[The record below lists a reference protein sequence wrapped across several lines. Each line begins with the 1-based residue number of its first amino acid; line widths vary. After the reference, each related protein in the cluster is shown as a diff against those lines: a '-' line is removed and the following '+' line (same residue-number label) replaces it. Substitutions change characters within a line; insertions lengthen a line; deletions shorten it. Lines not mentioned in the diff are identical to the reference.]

1 MIGDYHHMDGGKNN
15 VILGSMATEKKTVT
29 KTYTMKD
36 ASGNV
41 ILEKKYKVTENVPIK
56 SHTANISNAVMLGY
70 NTDVE
75 KDGGVAIG
83 ADSIASVDKGVA
95 GYDPAAGDHS
105 NDTTGTWKATA
116 AAVSVGKA
124 ATPTSA
130 AVTRQIT
137 NVAAGTQDTDAVNV
151 AQLKK
156 VQAAAGAAKV
166 HYYSAKSTK
175 TGAGSNYDNDGAE
188 AEDSIVLGI
197 SSSSK
202 GVNSTVVGNN
212 NKLTGDKNG
221 RNNSIVAGQDLEVEG
236 AHNAVF
242 GTDYNNYDHKLT
254 KVFGEQNTVIGL
266 GNLVGYTAEK
276 DPSDPTKWIYTKN
289 SSGSDQ
295 NVAVGMTNTANGG
308 SVVVGTS
315 SEAENLGVSFGH
327 GNKVI
332 GSNSGGG
339 QRGLALG
346 NYLTVKGEEA
356 VAVGTNA
363 SATADWAIAMGKN
376 SKAEKET
383 AMAFGY
389 DSHAKVAGGVALGSW
404 SVVDT
409 AAGVSGYDPST
420 KAASTDTSA
429 AWKST
434 VGAVSVGDASKG
446 ITRQITG
453 VAAGAADTDAVNVAQ
468 LKKVEATAAAAKT
481 NVTAGDNVTVTHDS
495 TTNTYKVSAK
505 DTYTTGGT
513 YDAATKKIKFTQNDP
528 SKNYEVDV
536 SGLVGSGGTGSL
548 TFAGDTGS
556 AITKNSGETLQIT
569 GGATEVAAANNIG
582 VVSENGK
589 LNLKLAKNIDL
600 GSDGSIKTGDTKMDN
615 KGLAIQ
621 GGPSVTKGGIDAGSK
636 KITHVAAGEI
646 SATSTDAV
654 NGSQLQ
660 AVKNDVQNN
669 TQNIYN
675 MGKKVGELGTRIN
688 KVGAGAA
695 ALAAL
700 HPLDF
705 DPHDKWDIAAG
716 FGNYR
721 NASAAA
727 VGLFYRPNERTMM
740 SLGWTMGDDRNM
752 INAGVSVK
760 LGRGDVYT
768 RYSKVEMANQIKDLK
783 EKNDKMQAENKEMRS
798 ELDELKAQV
807 AALAAKK

>member
-1 MIGDYHHMDGGKNN
+1 M
-15 VILGSMATEKKTVT
+15 
-29 KTYTMKD
+29 
-36 ASGNV
+36 
-41 ILEKKYKVTENVPIK
+41 
-56 SHTANISNAVMLGY
+56 
-70 NTDVE
+70 
-75 KDGGVAIG
+75 
-83 ADSIASVDKGVA
+83 
-95 GYDPAAGDHS
+95 
-105 NDTTGTWKATA
+105 
-116 AAVSVGKA
+116 
-124 ATPTSA
+124 
-130 AVTRQIT
+130 
-137 NVAAGTQDTDAVNV
+137 
-151 AQLKK
+151 
-156 VQAAAGAAKV
+156 
-166 HYYSAKSTK
+166 
-175 TGAGSNYDNDGAE
+175 
-188 AEDSIVLGI
+188 
-197 SSSSK
+197 
-202 GVNSTVVGNN
+202 
-212 NKLTGDKNG
+212 KNG
-221 RNNSIVAGQDLEVEG
+221 RNNSIVAGQNLEVEG

-254 KVFGEQNTVIGL
+254 KVFGEQNTVIGV

-389 DSHAKVAGGVALGSW
+389 DSHAKVSGGVALGSW

-589 LNLKLAKNIDL
+589 LNLKLAK
-600 GSDGSIKTGDTKMDN
+600 K
-615 KGLAIQ
+615 
-621 GGPSVTKGGIDAGSK
+621 
-636 KITHVAAGEI
+636 
-646 SATSTDAV
+646 
-654 NGSQLQ
+654 
-660 AVKNDVQNN
+660 
-669 TQNIYN
+669 Y
-675 MGKKVGELGTRIN
+675 
-688 KVGAGAA
+688 
-695 ALAAL
+695 
-700 HPLDF
+700 
-705 DPHDKWDIAAG
+705 
-716 FGNYR
+716 
-721 NASAAA
+721 
-727 VGLFYRPNERTMM
+727 
-740 SLGWTMGDDRNM
+740 
-752 INAGVSVK
+752 
-760 LGRGDVYT
+760 
-768 RYSKVEMANQIKDLK
+768 
-783 EKNDKMQAENKEMRS
+783 
-798 ELDELKAQV
+798 
-807 AALAAKK
+807 